1 MKLAYAKEVAQAAA
15 DARRMMH
22 KDMVTEVRAADG
34 FMHQWRQLI
43 DRYLMGKNFLPR
55 PRPRRLWPEGFAGS
69 T

>member
-34 FMHQWRQLI
+34 FM
-43 DRYLMGKNFLPR
+43 YLMGKNFLPR